1 MLSAWIR
8 DDGVERSVS
17 RRWRRCCGTGDRSSR
32 PRSGRG
38 CGTYV
43 HRAQSHRRGFRA
55 PARCRSEAPTGRTG
69 QRSRPSEPPHLLGVR
84 AETELSRRLG
94 WAPPRPCG
102 PLCRPEVGVPSR
114 PRAFSRLAMGVSRP
128 CGPLCRAPLGGLP
141 GGRGSKASS
150 RLFSVCGARHSR
162 WQDGASSAR
171 VSRSRAMP
179 VGDRRSSRPGACSR
193 SVVRG
198 THGGGRERHR
208 RGFRASA
215 RCRSETG
222 APAVLALVLGLWC
235 AALTLVG
242 WSVIGAGFAFPRDAG
257 RRPALQR
264 GAHAGRR
271 ERHWCGFRAS
281 ARCRSETGA
290 PAWRSCWQ
298 ERASSARVSR
308 SRAMPVGDRRS
319 SRPGACSRSVV
330 HGTHAGRM
338 ERHRRGFRAPARC
351 RSETGAPGRARA
363 CSPSAVRGTQA
374 GRAQRHRRGFRAPA
388 RCRSETGAPGR
399 ARACSRSVVRGTHG
413 GGMERYRYWFRA
425 PARCRSEDRRSWPC
439 AALTVAGGNVIG
451 AGFALP
457 RDAGLK
463 TGAPGGGLYQMEA
476 GGPGRRPLG
485 GVPAESSTPV
495 GERTA
500 LPADRRRWRS
510 PAVPRRSC
518 SSRWSRCSGRSSR
531 GSTG

>member
-1 MLSAWIR
+1 MRHSPPSAAQSGR
-8 DDGVERSVS
+8 VS
-17 RRWRRCCGTGDRSSR
+17 RSRAMPVGGPHRENWPALQAVRVASSVGGTCRDGSHPDDWGMRRRGPAGRCADRRSAFPCLPGHLSQWGPRRDGSHPAGWGFGRRGPAGRGADRRSAFPCLPGHLSQWGPRRDGSHPAGWGFGRRGAARRCAGRR
-32 PRSGRG
+32 P
-38 CGTYV
+38 
-43 HRAQSHRRGFRA
+43 ALQ
-55 PARCRSEAPTGRTG
+55 P
-69 QRSRPSEPPHLLGVR
+69 
-84 AETELSRRLG
+84 
-94 WAPPRPCG
+94 
-102 PLCRPEVGVPSR
+102 
-114 PRAFSRLAMGVSRP
+114 
-128 CGPLCRAPLGGLP
+128 
-141 GGRGSKASS
+141 SS

-179 VGDRRSSRPGACSR
+179 VGDRRSSRPRACSP
-193 SVVRG
+193 SAVR
-198 THGGGRERHR
+198 
-208 RGFRASA
+208 
-215 RCRSETG
+215 
-222 APAVLALVLGLWC
+222 
-235 AALTLVG
+235 
-242 WSVIGAGFAFPRDAG
+242 
-257 RRPALQR
+257 
-264 GAHAGRR
+264 
-271 ERHWCGFRAS
+271 
-281 ARCRSETGA
+281 
-290 PAWRSCWQ
+290 
-298 ERASSARVSR
+298 
-308 SRAMPVGDRRS
+308 
-319 SRPGACSRSVV
+319 
-330 HGTHAGRM
+330 GTHAGRM

-363 CSPSAVRGTQA
+363 CSRSVVRGTHA
-374 GRAQRHRRGFRAPA
+374 GGMERHRRGFRASA

-425 PARCRSEDRRSWPC
+425 PARCRSEDRRSWRR

>member
-1 MLSAWIR
+1 MRHSPPSAAQSGR
-8 DDGVERSVS
+8 VS
-17 RRWRRCCGTGDRSSR
+17 RSRAMPVGGPHRENWPALQAVRVASSVGGTCRDGSHPDDWGMRRRGPAGLCRPEVGVPLPAGPSLPVGYAPSREPIGVFAAAALRAAVPEVGVPSR
-32 PRSGRG
+32 PRAFSPSAVRSTHAGRMER
-38 CGTYV
+38 
-43 HRAQSHRRGFRA
+43 HRNWFRA
-55 PARCRSEAPTGRTG
+55 PARCRSETGAP
-69 QRSRPSEPPHLLGVR
+69 RSRCRRAVR
-84 AETELSRRLG
+84 GMRREGSHPDRLG
-94 WAPPRPCG
+94 FRPPRPCG

-114 PRAFSRLAMGVSRP
+114 PRASSRLAMGVSRR
-128 CGPLCRAPLGGLP
+128 CRPLCRAPLGGLP
-141 GGRGSKASS
+141 GGRRSKASS

-198 THGGGRERHR
+198 TH
-208 RGFRASA
+208 
-215 RCRSETG
+215 
-222 APAVLALVLGLWC
+222 
-235 AALTLVG
+235 
-242 WSVIGAGFAFPRDAG
+242 
-257 RRPALQR
+257 
-264 GAHAGRR
+264 
-271 ERHWCGFRAS
+271 
-281 ARCRSETGA
+281 
-290 PAWRSCWQ
+290 
-298 ERASSARVSR
+298 
-308 SRAMPVGDRRS
+308 
-319 SRPGACSRSVV
+319 
-330 HGTHAGRM
+330 AGRM

-363 CSPSAVRGTQA
+363 CSPSAVRGTHA
-374 GRAQRHRRGFRAPA
+374 GRMERHRRGFRAPA

-485 GVPAESSTPV
+485 GTPAESSTPV

>member
-1 MLSAWIR
+1 MRHSRWQGGALSGR
-8 DDGVERSVS
+8 VS
-17 RRWRRCCGTGDRSSR
+17 RSRAMPVGGPHRENWPALQAVRVASS
-32 PRSGRG
+32 
-38 CGTYV
+38 V
-43 HRAQSHRRGFRA
+43 
-55 PARCRSEAPTGRTG
+55 
-69 QRSRPSEPPHLLGVR
+69 GVR

-94 WAPPRPCG
+94 YAPPRPCG

-114 PRAFSRLAMGVSRP
+114 PRASSRLAMGVSRR
-128 CGPLCRAPLGGLP
+128 CRPLCRAPLGGLP

-208 RGFRASA
+208 RGFRAPA

-222 APAVLALVLGLWC
+222 APAVLALVLRLWC

-271 ERHWCGFRAS
+271 ERHWCWFRAS

-290 PAWRSCWQ
+290 PAVPALVLGLWC
-298 ERASSARVSR
+298 AALTL
-308 SRAMPVGDRRS
+308 VGWS
-319 SRPGACSRSVV
+319 VIGAGFALPRD
-330 HGTHAGRM
+330 AGR
-338 ERHRRGFRAPARC
+338 RPALLAVLALVLGLWCAALTLVGWSVIGAGFALPRD
-351 RSETGAPGRARA
+351 
-363 CSPSAVRGTQA
+363 A
-374 GRAQRHRRGFRAPA
+374 GRRPA
-388 RCRSETGAPGR
+388 LLA
-399 ARACSRSVVRGTHG
+399 V
-413 GGMERYRYWFRA
+413 
-425 PARCRSEDRRSWPC
+425 PALVLGLWC
-439 AALTVAGGNVIG
+439 AALTVAGWSVIG
-451 AGFALP
+451 TGFALP

-463 TGAPGGGLYQMEA
+463 TGAPGRA
-476 GGPGRRPLG
+476 RH
-485 GVPAESSTPV
+485 S
-495 GERTA
+495 
-500 LPADRRRWRS
+500 RWRDGALS
-510 PAVPRRSC
+510 VLVSRS
-518 SSRWSRCSGRSSR
+518 RAMPV
-531 GSTG
+531 